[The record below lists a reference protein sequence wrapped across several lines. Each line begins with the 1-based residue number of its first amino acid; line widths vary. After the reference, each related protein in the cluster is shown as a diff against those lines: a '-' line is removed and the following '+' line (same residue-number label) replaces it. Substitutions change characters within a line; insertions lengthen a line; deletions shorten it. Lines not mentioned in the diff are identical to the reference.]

1 MSVKRRACKYGR
13 KESSSCFSLSLLGS
27 DEEDDVIRHHHLV
40 VVLHMSQSIS
50 DFCLAEVLLAAL
62 VDVIHQRLHLHRL
75 RMSRLEDRKQ

>member
-1 MSVKRRACKYGR
+1 MYVKRRARKYVKR
-13 KESSSCFSLSLLGS
+13 VHPVPLSRLGS

-40 VVLHMSQSIS
+40 VVLHLSQSIS

-75 RMSRLEDRKQ
+75 SMSRLEDCKQ